1 MEKPPSGGVCFA
13 RLQDTNQWEQIFR
26 PDRLPGAGRPP
37 KYCSKTCRRASEYE
51 ITRIVRLIENLETS
65 LSRGRTSAMAMLFE
79 SEFKRE
85 YDELALQREKLHR
98 VLADSDDE
106 MRPSEENLL
115 PNSHRDE

>member
-1 MEKPPSGGVCFA
+1 MTKLCPKCG
-13 RLQDTNQWEQIFR
+13 RTR

-37 KYCSKTCRRASEYE
+37 KYCSKTCRRASGYE
-51 ITRIVRLIENLETS
+51 IARILKLIESLETS

-79 SEFKRE
+79 SEINRE

-106 MRPSEENLL
+106 MGPPEENLL
-115 PNSHRDE
+115 PNSRRDE